1 MDASIGVRLPMHDL
15 PPRTSSVPLSS
26 FMAPER
32 LLAAIVDSS
41 EDAIVSKNL
50 KAIVTSWNPA
60 AERIFGY
67 TAEEMVGQS
76 ITRLLPPDRLG
87 EEAQILARLQR
98 GERVEHFETVRMC
111 KDGRLIHV
119 SLSIS
124 PIKDEAGVVVG
135 ASKIARDITES
146 KKAQASLAA
155 AHEELKR
162 ADRMKTEFI
171 SMLSHELRTPL
182 TAIIGWIQIL
192 KQGPSPEE
200 LAEGLQIIDRNVR
213 AQSEMINDLLDMSRI
228 ESGKLTLDVQA
239 LNLPAVVGA
248 ALDAVRLASEAKGI
262 RLSSTCA
269 TIDDVVMGD
278 RQRVQ
283 QIVWNLLS
291 NAIKF
296 TPKGGSVQTTVQRV
310 DSHVEITVSDTGAG
324 FPPEFQERIFDRF
337 TQADAAI
344 TRQHS
349 GLGLG
354 LAIVKQLTELHG
366 GTVRAYSAGEGLG
379 ATFVVHLP
387 LSPARCEVGRKDRE
401 GRDAAV
407 DRAFA
412 DADLRGIKVL
422 AVDDD
427 VDSGGV
433 VRRILARGGAEVRG
447 ANSMEEALAAFA
459 EFSPD
464 IILSDIGMPAH
475 DGYELIS
482 RVRELPGGRAVPAVA
497 LTALARGEDRARA
510 LRAGFQMHVAKPVDA
525 SELLAVVRNLAS
537 LRPALS
543 TNDEATPAS

>member
-1 MDASIGVRLPMHDL
+1 MSPK
-15 PPRTSSVPLSS
+15 
-26 FMAPER
+26 R

-41 EDAIVSKNL
+41 EDAIISKNL

-76 ITRLLPPDRLG
+76 ITRLLPPERL
-87 EEAQILARLQR
+87 EEESHILARLQR
-98 GERVEHFETVRMC
+98 GERVEHFETIRMC

-124 PIKDEAGVVVG
+124 PIKNEEGVVVG
-135 ASKIARDITES
+135 ASKIARDITET
-146 KKAQASLAA
+146 KKAQANLAA

-192 KQGPSPEE
+192 KQGPSQEE
-200 LAEGLQIIDRNVR
+200 LTEGLQIIDRNVR

-228 ESGKLTLDVQA
+228 EAGKLTLDVQA
-239 LNLPAVVGA
+239 LNLPTVVGA
-248 ALDAVRLASEAKGI
+248 ALDAVRLAAEAKGI
-262 RLSSTCA
+262 RISSTCA
-269 TIDDVVMGD
+269 TIDGVVMGD

-296 TPKGGSVQTTVQRV
+296 TPKGGAVRTTVQRV
-310 DSHVEITVSDTGAG
+310 ESHVEITVSDSGAG
-324 FPPEFQERIFDRF
+324 FAQEFQERIFDRF
-337 TQADAAI
+337 SQADSAI
-344 TRQHS
+344 TRKHG

-366 GTVRAYSAGEGLG
+366 GTVHAYSAGEGLG
-379 ATFVVHLP
+379 ATFVVNLP
-387 LSPARCEVGRKDRE
+387 LSPARSEAGSMDRE

-412 DADLRGIKVL
+412 EADLRGIKVL

-427 VDSGGV
+427 ADSGGV

-447 ANSMEEALAAFA
+447 ASSMEEALAAFA

-464 IILSDIGMPAH
+464 VILSDIGMPAH

-482 RVRELPGGRAVPAVA
+482 RVRELPGGHAVPAVA
-497 LTALARGEDRARA
+497 LTALARSEDRARA

-537 LRPALS
+537 LRPGAGAKAEIVQS
-543 TNDEATPAS
+543 S